1 MFRNDWFRKEIF
13 YYGEKNYIK
22 IKEIKYSTSLTL
34 FFYDMFWSYLYTGIL
49 QKLKNYINVFN
60 MLIWKRRY
68 WLNYFD
74 FESEGKNLTK
84 KFCTL
89 IVWKKKPLEG
99 WEYFSAKRTLQGLL
113 STQYLLLAFSRSTLF
128 SVFTPLFSFQTDA
141 TTTKTEL

>member
-13 YYGEKNYIK
+13 YYREKNYFK

-99 WEYFSAKRTLQGLL
+99 WEYFLAKRTLQGLL

-128 SVFTPLFSFQTDA
+128 SVFNPSFHFRQTWRHHY
-141 TTTKTEL
+141 